1 MSHISQDIKNTG
13 IGEKVLATPPSGE
26 NQTKREEITKGNVS
40 EGGDTPNFV
49 GGSTMQRLHAAV
61 KKEPSLELYNRASDA
76 EGQNMSSSS
85 KGKLNSILQ
94 RMTGF
99 REKKQEPVKDPKL
112 SPSVHRSEAIVP
124 NQKVIRDS
132 EELSLSTEQRRKE
145 EVPAFLRRQA
155 N

>member
-1 MSHISQDIKNTG
+1 M
-13 IGEKVLATPPSGE
+13 
-26 NQTKREEITKGNVS
+26 S

-99 REKKQEPVKDPKL
+99 REKKQEPAKDPKL